1 MPGQDAY
8 LKALTKSLSGGAL
21 AAIGVHGVELAAPLP
36 TELPANVL
44 HTDKTWRMQDNRVF
58 HLEFQHDRET
68 DLHRFLEYDVRL
80 ARHHRM
86 KIRTVVLYHGEV
98 TRAPEKLDI
107 GTAKYRVENV
117 YLSDQSGD
125 AALDIVARHLRTDG
139 WEPEDR
145 LRLALSM
152 NMDLVDR
159 KQAFE
164 RVFALV
170 PQVSANERDLVVAAL
185 LALGEKGLS
194 EAEQKRLREELRQ
207 VSKMAQD
214 LYEEGKEE
222 GREEGREEGEAKKA
236 AAVARAM
243 LAEGMDTE
251 RIARLTGLSAE
262 EVELLRKQVH

>member
-107 GTAKYRVENV
+107 GTAKYHVENV
-117 YLSDQSGD
+117 YLSDQNGD
-125 AALDIVARHLRTDG
+125 AALDIVSRHLQTDG

-145 LRLALSM
+145 LRLALAM
-152 NMDLVDR
+152 NMDLADR
-159 KQAFE
+159 NRAFE
-164 RVFALV
+164 RLFALV
-170 PQVSANERDLVVAAL
+170 PQVPEEGRDLVVAAL

-214 LYEEGKEE
+214 LYEEGQEDK
-222 GREEGREEGEAKKA
+222 
-236 AAVARAM
+236 AVAVAKAM
-243 LAEGMDTE
+243 LADGEDAE
-251 RIARLTGLSAE
+251 RITRYTGLSREQIE
-262 EVELLRKQVH
+262 ELRKQVH